1 MHPKLFP
8 HYCENSKKDAH
19 STACPLFSP
28 WWTSHDV
35 PWLVVQR
42 AFLVNSITYNLA
54 TTGLSAVVS
63 ADDDCKLI
71 RFILVHLFCNSISL
85 SAVFP
90 FHSLLPIPQCQYHRM
105 HCLHRTFLFS
115 CIGSIP
121 APSFPVRVLMTQ
133 SDCHWHSTHTMG
145 YLNVQYRV
153 IPFRFHS
160 TTTLYSES
168 LGSVSQ
174 QIPSTCN
181 PLWAW
186 WVWVH
191 ISGIP
196 GPPLIVN
203 ERSFL

>member
-1 MHPKLFP
+1 MQSCPQMMIANWYGSFLFTCFAIQF
-8 HYCENSKKDAH
+8 HWVLC
-19 STACPLFSP
+19 
-28 WWTSHDV
+28 
-35 PWLVVQR
+35 
-42 AFLVNSITYNLA
+42 
-54 TTGLSAVVS
+54 
-63 ADDDCKLI
+63 
-71 RFILVHLFCNSISL
+71 SL
-85 SAVFP
+85 SIHCYP
-90 FHSLLPIPQCQYHRM
+90 FRSTSMYHRM

-121 APSFPVRVLMTQ
+121 TPSFLLRVLMTQ

-145 YLNVQYRV
+145 YLNEQYRV

-186 WVWVH
+186 WVYEY

-203 ERSFL
+203 VRNFL